1 MKILIIG
8 LGSIGQRHVQTMEK
22 VINAR
27 FIYFPSEMPVRE
39 ADFIQKHGIDVFQT
53 LDECVRQHPDFAI
66 IANATPGHISIA
78 KVLVENN
85 IPFMIEKP
93 VAISLVDLDELCEK
107 INKQR
112 LQVLVGFQL
121 RHHPTF
127 NLLQEIVDS
136 GQIGTPLLFHGYVGQ
151 YLPDWRPQKDYR
163 ETVSASKSLGGGV
176 LADICHEF
184 DIAVTLLGPVST
196 ISADLDRLSDL
207 AIDTEDIANLSL
219 VHKNRCHTN
228 IHLNYLD
235 RKYTW
240 QSRLVG
246 SEGTILWDY
255 TKGFLELTLS
265 GQKNT
270 KVIYDP
276 PDFSRKQLFEK
287 QAKHWLAVLSGTEQ
301 SLVSF
306 EDGCEITKLI
316 VAANASSKNRAPI
329 TL

>member
-1 MKILIIG
+1 MKILIVG

-22 VINAR
+22 VINAQ
-27 FIYFPSEMPVRE
+27 FIYFPSEAPARE
-39 ADFIQKHGIDVFQT
+39 VDFIQKHRICVFQT
-53 LDECVRQHPDFAI
+53 LDECVRQRPDFAI

-78 KVLVENN
+78 KVMVENH
-85 IPFMIEKP
+85 IPFIIEKP
-93 VAISLVDLDELCEK
+93 VAISLTNLDDLCEK
-107 INKQR
+107 IDQQQ

-127 NLLQEIVDS
+127 NLLQKIVDS

-151 YLPDWRPQKDYR
+151 YLPNWRPQKDYKK
-163 ETVSASKSLGGGV
+163 TVSASKSLGGGV

-184 DIAVTLLGPVST
+184 DIAVALLGPVST

-219 VHKNRCHTN
+219 VHSNRCHTN

-235 RKYTW
+235 RKFTW
-240 QSRLVG
+240 QTRLVG

-265 GQKNT
+265 GQEST
-270 KVIYDP
+270 EIIYDP
-276 PDFSRKQLFEK
+276 PDFSREQLFER
-287 QAKHWLAVLSGTEQ
+287 QAKHWLDVLSGVET

-316 VAANASSKNRAPI
+316 VAADESSKNRTPV